1 MSQIIV
7 VEREI
12 NGGVSYNPVE
22 IADYKSVEGEK
33 FASYSFV
40 MDVMRKLMGR
50 TLTLIDASVVSKT
63 QNKAMKDV
71 VRNIFSDEMNFTA
84 DMLFDQKVLDEMISK
99 DLDLSKVKQVSIEEA
114 LGVEETE

>member
-7 VEREI
+7 VKKE
-12 NGGVSYNPVE
+12 NDYVSYSPVDIE
-22 IADYKSVEGEK
+22 KYEGVEGEK
-33 FASYSFV
+33 FAAHSFV

-71 VRNIFSDEMNFTA
+71 VRNIFSDEMEFTA
-84 DMLFDQKVLDEMISK
+84 EMLFDQKVLDAMIPDDIDPTTLGS
-99 DLDLSKVKQVSIEEA
+99 VSIEEA
-114 LGVEETE
+114 LGVEENQ

>member
-7 VEREI
+7 VKKD
-12 NGGVSYNPVE
+12 NDYVSYSPVE
-22 IADYKSVEGEK
+22 IADYKPIEGEK
-33 FASYSFV
+33 FATHSFV

-71 VRNIFSDEMNFTA
+71 VRNIFSDEMEFTA
-84 DMLFDQKVLDEMISK
+84 EMLFDQKVLDEMIPDDIDPAKLGS
-99 DLDLSKVKQVSIEEA
+99 VSIEEA
-114 LGVEETE
+114 LGVEENQ